1 MKLVLSYD
9 DVLITP
15 KFSMVT
21 TRQEVK
27 LDTVIGHHLFSS
39 PLISANMDT
48 VTGVEMAKKLGQLNV
63 PTCLHRFC
71 TVEENVQMFKDAQ
84 NPYAFC
90 SVGISTKEY
99 ERFEMLWE
107 AGCRNF
113 IIDVAHAASY
123 TTFAMYRN
131 MVDKILSVGYESS
144 IIVGNFATKIEVME
158 FLKHCSLHRV
168 DFPAAIKIGVGGSGV
183 CSTRVVTGAGW
194 PTLQSLLDIKQL
206 GIPMIACGGHKNSG
220 DIAKALAAGAVAVMV
235 GGVLAGHY
243 ETPGHVYQFGAAI
256 VPFNPAGAHRY
267 IGELEKKYR
276 GSASKESYEV
286 QGKVSSHRAPEG
298 VSTWVDYKGPVED
311 TINEIH
317 AGLKS
322 SCSYVNAFN
331 LTEFR
336 YNAELV
342 QITGAGYKESTPY
355 GK

>member
-63 PTCLHRFC
+63 ATCLHRFC

-168 DFPAAIKIGVGGSGV
+168 DFPSAIKCGVGSGSK
-183 CSTRVVTGAGW
+183 CKTRMVTGAGW
-194 PTLQSLLDIKQL
+194 PTLQTLLDIKQL

-220 DIAKALAAGAVAVMV
+220 DIAKALAAGAVGVMI
-235 GGVLAGHY
+235 GSLFSGTH
-243 ETPGHVYQFGAAI
+243 ETPGDVCVFGEAI
-256 VPFNPAGAHRY
+256 KDFNPKEY
-267 IGELEKKYR
+267 YSTVLEKKYR

-298 VSTWVDYKGPVED
+298 ESGWVDYKGPVED